1 MCMYIL
7 TEGMSYPNPRVAHED
22 IKCFKIVSIN
32 EEGNL
37 HSAARKFPYQ
47 MGKVYTEK
55 GDFSKI
61 CLLGHYYHLVE
72 GGGFHSFVE
81 LDDAYLSYDG
91 YRDTYGEK
99 MIVVRCHIPKGSLY
113 YVGKTLGGEP
123 NYVSQSIVLDEIM
136 YPISLDDE
144 NDLTGDDIDKIMNGN

>member
-1 MCMYIL
+1 MYIP
-7 TEGMSYPNPRVAHED
+7 TESMAHPNPRVAHED

-47 MGKVYTEK
+47 MRKIYTEK

-61 CLLGHYYHLVE
+61 CRLGHYYHLIE

-81 LDDAYLSYDG
+81 SYDAYLNYDG
-91 YRDTYGEK
+91 YKDTYGEK
-99 MIVVRCHIPKGSLY
+99 MVIVRCHIPKGSLY
-113 YVGKTLGGEP
+113 YVGETLGGEP
-123 NYVSQSIVLDEIM
+123 NYVSQSIVIDEI
-136 YPISLDDE
+136 INDD
-144 NDLTGDDIDKIMNGN
+144 

>member
-1 MCMYIL
+1 MYI
-7 TEGMSYPNPRVAHED
+7 PRESMTHPKPKVAHED

-47 MGKVYTEK
+47 MGKVYTAK

-61 CLLGHYYHLVE
+61 CRLGYHYHLVE

-81 LDDAYLSYDG
+81 SYDAYFSYDG
-91 YRDTYGEK
+91 YKDTYGEK
-99 MIVVRCHIPKGSLY
+99 MIIVRCHIPKGSFY
-113 YVGKTLGGEP
+113 YVGETLGGEP
-123 NYVSQSIVLDEIM
+123 NYVSQSIVLDEM
-136 YPISLDDE
+136 VYPTSLDSK
-144 NDLTGDDIDKIMNGN
+144 NDLTGDDIDIIMNGN